1 MSHNAMLEI
10 KQNSGLTDSKAHIL
24 ELPGGSVVRMMVPLQ
39 GAQVQSLVGEL
50 EYHMLCGVAKK

>member
-1 MSHNAMLEI
+1 MLEI
-10 KQNSGLTDSKAHIL
+10 KQNSGLTDSKAQIL
-24 ELPGGSVVRMMVPLQ
+24 ELPGGSVVRMMVLLQ